1 MKTTIL
7 QRLPESAR
15 LGLVLFLAARLVT
28 VVIAWLVMA
37 TRPDQGITEIL
48 TNWDGNWNEI
58 VATDLYRAF
67 ENVESSVLRYQ
78 TMAFFPLLPLAARGL
93 HDLTG
98 IGIHVVGPLVSMFF
112 GALGFALLGRYLADK
127 VGRPLATATM
137 VFMLFSP
144 NGFVLSM
151 FYTEGLMI
159 LFTVLTMRDLDE
171 EKWTRAGLWALLGG
185 LTRPTGFVLF
195 VPCLVAAVV
204 HLRSPD
210 RTNGARAVLA
220 PVLAPIGFLAWVA
233 IVAVRTGS
241 PTGYFAIQSEAWG
254 ARLDFGRSFLDG
266 LIGTF
271 VEFDRDLDVR
281 ISVMYV
287 AIFGFGGLYLAWKQK
302 MSATWLAL
310 AAALVVLTAFNA
322 RQASGARF
330 LLPAFPLFVAWA
342 RSIRIQWH
350 GVVVAGSAAV
360 MGALFF
366 TSVANLNYTP

>member
-7 QRLPESAR
+7 RRVPESAR

-28 VVIAWLVMA
+28 FVIAWLVMA
-37 TRPDQGITEIL
+37 ARPDQGITEIL

-58 VATDLYRAF
+58 VAGDLYRAF
-67 ENVESSVLRYQ
+67 ENAESSVLRYQ
-78 TMAFFPLLPLAARGL
+78 TMAFFPLLPLATRGL

-112 GALGFALLGRYLADK
+112 GALAFALLGKYLADK
-127 VGRPLATATM
+127 VGRPLATTAL

-159 LFTVLTMRDLDE
+159 LFVVLTMRNLDDG
-171 EKWTRAGLWALLGG
+171 KWARAGSWALLGG
-185 LTRPTGFVLF
+185 LTRPTGFVLV
-195 VPCLVAAVV
+195 VPCLIAAII

-210 RTNGARAVLA
+210 RTDGARAVLA
-220 PVLAPIGFLAWVA
+220 PVLAPLGFLAWVVF
-233 IVAVRTGS
+233 VAVRTGS
-241 PTGYFAIQSEAWG
+241 PTGYFRIQSEAWG
-254 ARLDFGRSFLDG
+254 ARLDFGRSFLDA

-281 ISVMYV
+281 ISVMFV
-287 AIFGFGGLYLAWKQK
+287 AVFGFGGLYLAWKQK

-310 AAALVVLTAFNA
+310 AAGLVVLTAFNA

-342 RSIRIQWH
+342 RAIRIQWH
-350 GVVVAGSAAV
+350 GVVVAGSAAL

>member
-1 MKTTIL
+1 MKSAIL
-7 QRLPESAR
+7 RRVPESAR
-15 LGLVLFLAARLVT
+15 LGLALFLAARLVT
-28 VVIAWLVMA
+28 FVIAWLVMA
-37 TRPDQGITEIL
+37 ARPDQGITEIL

-67 ENVESSVLRYQ
+67 ENAESSVLRHQ
-78 TMAFFPLLPLAARGL
+78 TMAFFPLLPLVTRGL
-93 HDLTG
+93 HELSG

-112 GALGFALLGRYLADK
+112 GALAFALLGKYLTDK
-127 VGRPLATATM
+127 VGRAFATAAL

-159 LFTVLTMRDLDE
+159 LFVVLTMRDLDDE
-171 EKWTRAGLWALLGG
+171 RWARAGSWALLGG
-185 LTRPTGFVLF
+185 LTRPTGFVLV
-195 VPCLVAAVV
+195 VPCLVAAII

-210 RTNGARAVLA
+210 RTDGARAVLA
-220 PVLAPIGFLAWVA
+220 PVLAPIGFLAWVV

-254 ARLDFGRSFLDG
+254 ARLDFGGSFLDG
-266 LIGTF
+266 LVGTF

-281 ISVMYV
+281 ISVVYV

-310 AAALVVLTAFNA
+310 ASALVVLTVFNA

-330 LLPAFPLFVAWA
+330 LLPAFPLFVAWG

-350 GVVVAGSAAV
+350 GVVVAGSAAL